1 MSGGKIGGSG
11 GQCESMKGR
20 GGSPLSGVRPF
31 PVAARRPLE
40 VKCAESGR
48 IRKQFSS
55 MTVIMRAH
63 DERGIP
69 ARP

>member
-1 MSGGKIGGSG
+1 
-11 GQCESMKGR
+11 MKGEWFA
-20 GGSPLSGVRPF
+20 PF
-31 PVAARRPLE
+31 RLQQDDRFE

-55 MTVIMRAH
+55 MTVIMRAPMSVA
-63 DERGIP
+63 IP

>member
-1 MSGGKIGGSG
+1 MRVNEAASWFA
-11 GQCESMKGR
+11 
-20 GGSPLSGVRPF
+20 PF
-31 PVAARRPLE
+31 PVPARRPLE

-55 MTVIMRAH
+55 MTFIMRTH